1 MKKGNVLT
9 LTTPGIFQKVKRG
22 TFELLKGKVMPVM
35 LCKLTVPI
43 ANSSGGAVALSA
55 AERKTLLSLFIL
67 TLTHGRNGHRK
78 PFNALPLDKM
88 RQLGRFAVGQD
99 VAGWDNTSTGLAR
112 SLPNGQTTAVEFWS
126 LIPTGMLHQ
135 LRGGQRVWKGV
146 GRSQASTIEIDLKY
160 SSAAVASGLAISG
173 NVVAEFVPLA
183 QSAKGDRADY
193 FAEYIEVE
201 EKDKVAKLP
210 PGLPLLITELSAAH
224 AASALSSFQLEIDG
238 ELIHDNV
245 SAADVLVELEGVN
258 PELTAEASIT
268 DEVTVLYAVVP
279 GQEWKDLPT
288 GAPRLEQLKK
298 DLSSVTLGYYYV
310 PIVEEEKVKGDVAT
324 FANFRNKPL
333 RAVTLAAIEGL
344 KNPDRLAPFEP
355 FRLLDMDDAEFEKV
369 AGLYAQP
376 GSDSV
381 AESIPP
387 TVLARARAMYNQHL
401 GEGETKSADDIV
413 KQLTRAAPGG
423 VQNARGLGKGLSGTG
438 IQMRGLLLKAR

>member
-22 TFELLKGKVMPVM
+22 TFELLKGKLMPVM

-43 ANSSGGAVALSA
+43 ANSTGGAVALSA
-55 AERKTLLSLFIL
+55 AQRKTLLSLFIL

-78 PFNALPLDKM
+78 PYNAISLDKM

-135 LRGGQRVWKGV
+135 LRGGRRVWTGV
-146 GRSQASTIEIDLKY
+146 GRSQASTIEIDMKY
-160 SSAAVASGLAISG
+160 SSAAVDTGLAISG
-173 NVVAEFVPLA
+173 NVVAEYVPLT
-183 QSAKGDRADY
+183 QSVKGDRASY

-224 AASALSSFQLEIDG
+224 AASSLSSFELKIDE

-245 SAADVLVELEGVN
+245 SAGDVLVELEGVN

-268 DEVTVLYAVVP
+268 DEVTVLYAVTP
-279 GQEWKDLPT
+279 GQEWQDLPT
-288 GAPRLEQLKK
+288 GAPRFEQLKK

-310 PIVEEEKVKGDVAT
+310 PIVETNKVQEDIAT
-324 FANFRNKPL
+324 FANLRNKPL
-333 RAVTLAAIEGL
+333 RAATVAAIEGL
-344 KNPDRLAPFEP
+344 NYPDRLAFAEP
-355 FRLLDMDDAEFEKV
+355 FRLLDQDDIEFEKV
-369 AGLYAQP
+369 AGYYATP
-376 GSDSV
+376 GSDAV

-387 TVLARARAMYNQHL
+387 TALARARNLYNQHL
-401 GEGETKSADDIV
+401 GEGEAKSADAIV

-438 IQMRGLLLKAR
+438 IQMRGLLLKAK